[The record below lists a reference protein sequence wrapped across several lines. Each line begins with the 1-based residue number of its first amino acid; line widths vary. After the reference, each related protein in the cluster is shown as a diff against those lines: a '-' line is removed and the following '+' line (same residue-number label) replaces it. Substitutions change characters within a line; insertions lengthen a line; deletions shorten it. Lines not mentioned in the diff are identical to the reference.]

1 MPSSDIIK
9 FIPISYMTYNW
20 INVIASIIIISF
32 AIWFSV
38 SDDFDITTQKIWV
51 PSVIIIALLMLL
63 VSLENNKTLMKNILI
78 GVCGII
84 LFALGSGFVI
94 PIALLILAIFI
105 IMNIHTTII
114 KFILKYKNIFLII
127 LFVAS
132 GTSFLYLWRQSHPKF
147 IIQFNKKG

>member
-1 MPSSDIIK
+1 MPSSDTIK

-20 INVIASIIIISF
+20 INVIASIIIINF

-105 IMNIHTTII
+105 IMNIHTII
-114 KFILKYKNIFLII
+114 KFILTYKNIFFI
-127 LFVAS
+127 LLFIAPI
-132 GTSFLYLWRQSHPKF
+132 TSYFYF
-147 IIQFNKKG
+147 YIKKG

>member
-1 MPSSDIIK
+1 MPSSDTIK

-20 INVIASIIIISF
+20 INVIASIIIINF

-94 PIALLILAIFI
+94 PIALLILAIFT
-105 IMNIHTTII
+105 IMNIHTII
-114 KFILKYKNIFLII
+114 KFILTYKDIFFII
-127 LFVAS
+127 LFMAS
-132 GTSFLYLWRQSHPKF
+132 ITSYIFF
-147 IIQFNKKG
+147 TI